1 MDEIDQNCWILEPE
15 HPTRADASRR
25 VALGE
30 DFAYTIMLR
39 LVIYV
44 LYSLKIEMDKDFNY
58 LKIPAKL

>member
-30 DFAYTIMLR
+30 GCS
-39 LVIYV
+39 YV
-44 LYSLKIEMDKDFNY
+44 LYGLKIEMDKDFNY
-58 LKIPAKL
+58 LKIPVKL